1 MREQIWGGFFDDMWR
16 ATKSLT
22 VEFGVRYEAHF
33 LPAAYNLNMVSFWPD
48 RYKGVGSL
56 ENSGI
61 VQGGVTPGVPNNVVF
76 GNWKNFAPR
85 LGLAYRIGDKWV
97 IRTGAGI
104 YYDGRTGQIAQQT
117 FSNPP
122 TFANSLVNCALPGQS
137 CNLRGTG

>member
-1 MREQIWGGFFDDMWR
+1 
-16 ATKSLT
+16 
-22 VEFGVRYEAHF
+22 
-33 LPAAYNLNMVSFWPD
+33 MVSFWPD

-137 CNLRGTG
+137 CNLEDPITGPSSIQGIAQLIPFPKSPRPTSNLGDRAPR